1 MELTDFEFSSSR
13 DGKTFLTQEASKD
26 CKEWQ
31 PDRPAAI
38 TLAALRVKAVAEE
51 LCP

>member
-26 CKEWQ
+26 CKERQ